1 MEGLEKLH
9 LVHARLLF
17 IIAEMFKDGKITDT
31 QKLLLKQCV
40 FQDDDQIFQTYE
52 TFSEPSKIDALVEAL
67 RNLAIRLEPLQGD
80 K

>member
-1 MEGLEKLH
+1 M
-9 LVHARLLF
+9 
-17 IIAEMFKDGKITDT
+17 
-31 QKLLLKQCV
+31 

-80 K
+80 KWAGQPQTVNTLIIYEPAQQLGIQPNNLWSQSF